1 MASAVI
7 CPACEARNRPQW
19 DFCVRCG
26 EALEGVAVSE
36 PASEREESP
45 PSDLSTLYLVF
56 MVAVVAGTM
65 ALACRDLA
73 THPAPAAATPGVFTF
88 GGPASPQPSPSAAAR
103 PGNDD
108 AEAGRRLLAQ
118 GKAAEAIPLL
128 QKAAGEYPGNAEF
141 QNLLGRA
148 LWSAGNREDAVK
160 SYADAAG
167 LDPAFR
173 LGYAQALETV
183 GRLDEATTEFE
194 AALAAQP
201 GSAIV
206 QEGLG
211 RLYYRRGEF
220 AKAVPL
226 LEVLAAQTHDPV
238 VLQQLAYAA
247 EKTGDRER
255 AIATYRDV
263 LEVEPRADIA
273 RGLLAESLLAAGR
286 KDDAIGV
293 LQEGLRRSP
302 EAPVLQRGLGS
313 VLERSGRAAE
323 AAAAYRE
330 YARLAPT
337 APDAAAI
344 AARAARLEASGKESG
359 S

>member
-1 MASAVI
+1 M
-7 CPACEARNRPQW
+7 R
-19 DFCVRCG
+19 
-26 EALEGVAVSE
+26 
-36 PASEREESP
+36 
-45 PSDLSTLYLVF
+45 
-56 MVAVVAGTM
+56 
-65 ALACRDLA
+65 
-73 THPAPAAATPGVFTF
+73 
-88 GGPASPQPSPSAAAR
+88 
-103 PGNDD
+103 
-108 AEAGRRLLAQ
+108 
-118 GKAAEAIPLL
+118 
-128 QKAAGEYPGNAEF
+128 
-141 QNLLGRA
+141 
-148 LWSAGNREDAVK
+148 
-160 SYADAAG
+160 SYADAAS
-167 LDPAFR
+167 LDPAYR

-194 AALAAQP
+194 EALAAQP

-211 RLYYRRGEF
+211 RLYYRRGDF

-226 LEVLAAQTHDPV
+226 LEGLAALTHDPV

-263 LEVEPRADIA
+263 LAAEPRADIA

-330 YARLAPT
+330 YARLAPN

-344 AARAARLEASGKESG
+344 TARAARLEASQKESG